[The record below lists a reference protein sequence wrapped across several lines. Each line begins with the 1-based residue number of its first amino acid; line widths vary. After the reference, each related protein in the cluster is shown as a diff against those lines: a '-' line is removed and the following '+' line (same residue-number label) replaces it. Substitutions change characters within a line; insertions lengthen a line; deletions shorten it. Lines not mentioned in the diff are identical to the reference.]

1 MRRKIFLS
9 IGVATLFGLTACGS
23 GVDSADPSSST
34 SVAVSPKSAK
44 TSDAAFAS
52 STSDEPTNQVVS
64 TEPTADVTS
73 EPSAPQTVTT
83 SQKNAAPGTDCGL
96 AASTGSQN
104 HIYVFGGQVSCDEAV
119 DVMQSFLPSMTDGSV
134 GQARAQVAL
143 GDYTCQ
149 ESDSSSRITG
159 AYATCTNP
167 MNNAYIQLR
176 SGIAP
181 IPGPVADAS
190 QYYSTV
196 AQSTYDY
203 GFAPAGASMGTFG
216 CGINMGGLGVVC
228 ETAQTNGAVAGNPIG
243 GYVKTWKVIMN
254 PSAGVVVEEG
264 GLQGPSETTSQSTA
278 LDVGTVI
285 NFNGVSCQAVSA
297 DSIKCIGTDGA
308 GFTISPDGVTQP

>member
-1 MRRKIFLS
+1 MRTKVFVS
-9 IGVATLFGLTACGS
+9 CTAVALLGLVACGS
-23 GVDSADPSSST
+23 NGSQAEPSESPTTTVSSSASASVST
-34 SVAVSPKSAK
+34 SPTTSAAAVSTDSPSTPSAE
-44 TSDAAFAS
+44 TAS
-52 STSDEPTNQVVS
+52 
-64 TEPTADVTS
+64 S
-73 EPSAPQTVTT
+73 EPSPEAT
-83 SQKNAAPGTDCGL
+83 SEAAVVLAAPGTDCGL
-96 AASTGSQN
+96 ASSTGSQN
-104 HIYVFGGQVSCDEAV
+104 HIYVFGGQISCDEAL
-119 DVMQSFLPSMTDGSV
+119 DVMQSFLPSMTDGSA
-134 GQARAQVAL
+134 GQALAQVAL

-167 MNNAYIQLR
+167 VNNAYIQLR

-203 GFAPAGASMGTFG
+203 GFAPAGSSMGTFG
-216 CGINMGGLGVVC
+216 CGITMGGLGVVC
-228 ETAQTNGAVAGNPIG
+228 ETTQTNGSVAGNPVG
-243 GYVKTWKVIMN
+243 GYIKTWKVTMN
-254 PSAGVVVEEG
+254 PSTGVVVEEG
-264 GLQGPSETTSQSTA
+264 GLQGPNETTSQNTA

-297 DSIKCIGTDGA
+297 DSITCIGTDGA

>member
-1 MRRKIFLS
+1 
-9 IGVATLFGLTACGS
+9 
-23 GVDSADPSSST
+23 
-34 SVAVSPKSAK
+34 
-44 TSDAAFAS
+44 
-52 STSDEPTNQVVS
+52 
-64 TEPTADVTS
+64 
-73 EPSAPQTVTT
+73 
-83 SQKNAAPGTDCGL
+83 
-96 AASTGSQN
+96 
-104 HIYVFGGQVSCDEAV
+104 
-119 DVMQSFLPSMTDGSV
+119 
-134 GQARAQVAL
+134 
-143 GDYTCQ
+143 
-149 ESDSSSRITG
+149 
-159 AYATCTNP
+159 

-203 GFAPAGASMGTFG
+203 GFAPAGSSMGTFG

-228 ETAQTNGAVAGNPIG
+228 EITQTNGAVAGNPIG
-243 GYVKTWKVIMN
+243 GYVKTWKVTMN

-285 NFNGVSCQAVSA
+285 NFNGVSCQAISA
-297 DSIKCIGTDGA
+297 DSIKCIGADGA

>member
-1 MRRKIFLS
+1 MPSK
-9 IGVATLFGLTACGS
+9 LFVSCTAIALLGLVACGS
-23 GVDSADPSSST
+23 NAHQTESSESPTTEVANSASASVSPSSAST
-34 SVAVSPKSAK
+34 VATSSASASNAE
-44 TSDAAFAS
+44 TAS
-52 STSDEPTNQVVS
+52 SESSPE
-64 TEPTADVTS
+64 VTS
-73 EPSAPQTVTT
+73 EAAVAL
-83 SQKNAAPGTDCGL
+83 AAPGTDCGL
-96 AASTGSQN
+96 AKSIGVQS
-104 HIYVFGGQVSCDEAV
+104 HIYVFGGQVSCDEAI

-167 MNNAYIQLR
+167 VNNAYIQLR

-181 IPGPVADAS
+181 IPGLVADTS

-243 GYVKTWKVIMN
+243 GYVKTWKVTMN

>member
-1 MRRKIFLS
+1 MRSKFFIS
-9 IGVATLFGLTACGS
+9 CTAVALLGLVACGS
-23 GVDSADPSSST
+23 NDSQAEPSEVPTTMVSSSA
-34 SVAVSPKSAK
+34 S
-44 TSDAAFAS
+44 AS
-52 STSDEPTNQVVS
+52 SAETAS
-64 TEPTADVTS
+64 TEPSPEVTS
-73 EPSAPQTVTT
+73 EAATVL
-83 SQKNAAPGTDCGL
+83 AAPGTDCGL
-96 AASTGSQN
+96 AQSAGAQN

-134 GQARAQVAL
+134 GQTRAQVAL

-167 MNNAYIQLR
+167 VNNAYIQLR

-190 QYYSTV
+190 QYYSTI

-203 GFAPAGASMGTFG
+203 GFAPAGSSMGSFG
-216 CGINMGGLGVVC
+216 CGITMGGLGVVC
-228 ETAQTNGAVAGNPIG
+228 ETTQTNGSVAGNPVG
-243 GYVKTWKVIMN
+243 GYIKTWKVTMN
-254 PSAGVVVEEG
+254 PSTGVVVEEG
-264 GLQGPSETTSQSTA
+264 GLQGPNETTSQSTA

>member
-1 MRRKIFLS
+1 MPSK
-9 IGVATLFGLTACGS
+9 LFVSCTTIALLGLVACGS
-23 GVDSADPSSST
+23 NAHQAESSESSTAEATNSASASVSPSST
-34 SVAVSPKSAK
+34 STVATSSA
-44 TSDAAFAS
+44 SAS
-52 STSDEPTNQVVS
+52 NAE
-64 TEPTADVTS
+64 TASS
-73 EPSAPQTVTT
+73 EPSPEAT
-83 SQKNAAPGTDCGL
+83 SEAAVVLAEPGTDCGL
-96 AASTGSQN
+96 AQSAGAQN

-167 MNNAYIQLR
+167 VNNAYIQLR
-176 SGIAP
+176 SGIVP
-181 IPGPVADAS
+181 IPGPVADTS

-243 GYVKTWKVIMN
+243 GYVKTWKVTMN

-308 GFTISPDGVTQP
+308 GFTISPDGVIQP

>member
-1 MRRKIFLS
+1 
-9 IGVATLFGLTACGS
+9 
-23 GVDSADPSSST
+23 
-34 SVAVSPKSAK
+34 
-44 TSDAAFAS
+44 
-52 STSDEPTNQVVS
+52 
-64 TEPTADVTS
+64 
-73 EPSAPQTVTT
+73 
-83 SQKNAAPGTDCGL
+83 
-96 AASTGSQN
+96 
-104 HIYVFGGQVSCDEAV
+104 
-119 DVMQSFLPSMTDGSV
+119 
-134 GQARAQVAL
+134 
-143 GDYTCQ
+143 
-149 ESDSSSRITG
+149 
-159 AYATCTNP
+159 

-203 GFAPAGASMGTFG
+203 GFAPAGSSMGTFG

-243 GYVKTWKVIMN
+243 GYVKTWKVTMN

-285 NFNGVSCQAVSA
+285 NFNGVSCQAISA
-297 DSIKCIGTDGA
+297 DSLKCIGADGA
-308 GFTISPDGVTQP
+308 GFTISPDGVTQPEWRLCGRPFLPKRRGAGVRFVLE